1 MHHPLKIANTLA
13 DETRYSIYELFLQ
26 TQQAYTVQ
34 QIANHFNIHPNV
46 ARSHLTK
53 LAEIQI
59 IEADYEKTGKGGR
72 PGRIYKVSNNPVQL
86 SIPKKEQNQLLLWT
100 LQLVETL
107 GEDGLL
113 QAKHISY
120 QDGIQTIE
128 TLKRTRSIYTY
139 ESKLALLKEAAATI
153 NYVPS
158 SKEIDSHIYLSFT
171 IYSCPYHNY
180 ATAYRPIIVSLHEGY
195 IQGLV
200 DALFDLH
207 EKVILNGLENQCPY
221 CQSNN
226 VLLKR

>member
-34 QIANHFNIHPNV
+34 QIAERFHIHPNV

-59 IEADYEKTGKGGR
+59 IESDYEKTGKGGR

-100 LQLVETL
+100 LQLVEKL

-120 QDGIQTIE
+120 QDGIQTME
-128 TLKRTRSIYTY
+128 QLKRSHAVYTFDH
-139 ESKLALLKEAAATI
+139 KFALLKEAAATI

-158 SKEIDSHIYLSFT
+158 SKQVHNDFHVTFT
-171 IYSCPYHNY
+171 IFSCPYHNY
-180 ATAYRPIIVSLHEGY
+180 SATYRPIIIALHEGY
-195 IQGLV
+195 IQGLM
-200 DALFDLH
+200 DACFEVREHVLLD
-207 EKVILNGLENQCPY
+207 GLQNQCPY
-221 CQSNN
+221 CQKQALF
-226 VLLKR
+226 VKR